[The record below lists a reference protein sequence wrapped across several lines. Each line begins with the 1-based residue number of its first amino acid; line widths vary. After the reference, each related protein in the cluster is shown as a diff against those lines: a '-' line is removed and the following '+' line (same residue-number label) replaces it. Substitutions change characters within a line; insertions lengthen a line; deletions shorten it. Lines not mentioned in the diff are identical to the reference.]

1 MSDLRLFNLKTGSVE
16 PKQIIDKPTLKV
28 AVSHH
33 ANALLGLTV
42 IGSDLP
48 LGASD
53 SEVVETLGYDENF
66 QLTVVEYR
74 TGKFNGTINKG
85 LVFLDYIKNNYGK
98 IRSFLSEKLGA
109 ELAKQIRL
117 NPRLIVV
124 GDDFNRYDEY
134 AIKQMPYV
142 IDLVKYQ
149 PYGKNLL
156 LLEKNYQSK
165 KVVVE
170 EEYAFPPTIENVDL
184 RKLIGEYILSLGD
197 EVCETVT
204 KSFVYY
210 RKIKTFAYLL
220 FDEGFVLN
228 LLSGGKFKSVKIRSV
243 KDLVKNEGLI
253 EKSYD
258 EN

>member
-1 MSDLRLFNLKTGSVE
+1 MSDLRLFNIKNGSIE
-16 PKQIIDKPTLKV
+16 PKQTADKPALK
-28 AVSHH
+28 ALVSKN
-33 ANALLGLTV
+33 AGALLGLTV
-42 IGSDLP
+42 IGWDLP
-48 LGASD
+48 LGGSD
-53 SEVVETLGYDENF
+53 SEVVETLAYDENF

-74 TGKFNGTINKG
+74 MGKFNGTINKG
-85 LVFLDYIKNNYGK
+85 LVYLDFIKNNYGK

-109 ELAKQIRL
+109 ELTKQIRL

-142 IDLVKYQ
+142 IDLVKCQ
-149 PYGKNLL
+149 PYGKNFL

-165 KVVVE
+165 KVVVD
-170 EEYAFPPTIENVDL
+170 EEYAFPSTIENVDL
-184 RKLIGEYILSLGD
+184 RKMIGEYILSLGD
-197 EVCETVT
+197 EICETIT
-204 KSFVYY
+204 KSFIYY

-220 FDEGFVLN
+220 YEDGFVIN
-228 LLSGGKFKSVKIRSV
+228 LLSGGKFKAVKIRSV
-243 KDLVKNEGLI
+243 KDLVKNESLI